1 MDNVKKITI
10 FENLELTQNSIKI
23 EVFIKLLKAII
34 IIIINCIHIQIVIV
48 KKLIVPQQK
57 IKCT

>member
-23 EVFIKLLKAII
+23 EVFIKLLKAIH
-34 IIIINCIHIQIVIV
+34 N
-48 KKLIVPQQK
+48 
-57 IKCT
+57 